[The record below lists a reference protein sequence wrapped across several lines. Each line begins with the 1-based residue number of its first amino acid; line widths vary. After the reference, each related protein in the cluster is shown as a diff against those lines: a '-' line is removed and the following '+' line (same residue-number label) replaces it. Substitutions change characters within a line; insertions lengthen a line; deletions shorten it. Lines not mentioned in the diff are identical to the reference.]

1 MIEFKFVF
9 SLGAASMDP
18 KSNGKVSMLALAY
31 VLVTNLFGVLM
42 ALALFFSFSIG
53 KIYYLSNFS
62 IKLQAILTLVCT
74 LNMHRLRTKWER
86 NPSTK
91 ECPDNA
97 VHHL

>member
-53 KIYYLSNFS
+53 KI
-62 IKLQAILTLVCT
+62 
-74 LNMHRLRTKWER
+74 
-86 NPSTK
+86 
-91 ECPDNA
+91 
-97 VHHL
+97 